1 MKSNNFNSTEFE
13 GIKDFTSSHALRGN
27 SYITVYSNSSMHSQ
41 LQVGNEIEIEKE
53 TGENIVSAN
62 NSKKL
67 LGEVRG

>member
-41 LQVGNEIEIEKE
+41 LQVGNEI
-53 TGENIVSAN
+53 
-62 NSKKL
+62 KL